1 MSYKLLKKVARNKK
15 MKQNK
20 TGQLKIQAGKNFKKF
35 LVPQSS
41 IGQLKIQEMAF
52 MIVAVILFFILV
64 GLFAISILYKNLHE
78 SATQINEEKTLS
90 AIQYLAGSAEFS
102 CTGSRV
108 NCIDEDKL
116 IVMLNRKA
124 YENFW
129 SFSSLKVIKQ
139 SGFDKSETS
148 MKKCN
153 IQNYPDCDLYE
164 VYNKQ
169 INNERVISS
178 FVALCRE
185 ENENNYNYDKC
196 EIAKLVAGS
205 ELK

>member
-1 MSYKLLKKVARNKK
+1 
-15 MKQNK
+15 MKQK
-20 TGQLKIQAGKNFKKF
+20 KAQLKIQVHKNQRF
-35 LVPQSS
+35 LVLGFLNKKS
-41 IGQLKIQEMAF
+41 QLKIQEMAF

-64 GLFAISILYKNLHE
+64 GLFAVSILYKNLSE

-102 CTGSRV
+102 CTGSRA

-116 IVMLNRKA
+116 LVMLNRKA
-124 YENFW
+124 YTDFW

-139 SGFDKSETS
+139 SGFDKSEAS

-153 IQNYPDCDLYE
+153 IQNYPDCDLF
-164 VYNKQ
+164 VVVDNKVK
-169 INNERVISS
+169 NERTTSS
-178 FVALCRE
+178 FVALCRAGY
-185 ENENNYNYDKC
+185 ENNYNYDKC

>member
-1 MSYKLLKKVARNKK
+1 

-20 TGQLKIQAGKNFKKF
+20 KAQLKIQVHKNQRF
-35 LVPQSS
+35 LVLGFLNKKS
-41 IGQLKIQEMAF
+41 QLKIQEMAF

-64 GLFAISILYKNLHE
+64 GLFAVSILYKNLQE

-102 CTGSRV
+102 CTGSKV

-116 IVMLNRKA
+116 LVMLNRKA
-124 YENFW
+124 YSDFW

-139 SGFDKSETS
+139 SGFDKSEAS

-153 IQNYPDCDLYE
+153 IQNYPDCDLF
-164 VYNKQ
+164 VVQDKK
-169 INNERVISS
+169 ILNERTTSS

-185 ENENNYNYDKC
+185 KYENNYNYDKC

-205 ELK
+205 EMK

>member
-1 MSYKLLKKVARNKK
+1 MINKK
-15 MKQNK
+15 
-20 TGQLKIQAGKNFKKF
+20 
-35 LVPQSS
+35 S
-41 IGQLKIQEMAF
+41 QLKIQEMAF

-64 GLFAISILYKNLHE
+64 GLFAVSILYKNLQE

-102 CTGSRV
+102 CTGSKV

-116 IVMLNRKA
+116 LVMLNRKA
-124 YENFW
+124 YSDFW

-139 SGFDKSETS
+139 SGFDKSEAS

-153 IQNYPDCDLYE
+153 IQNYPDCDLF
-164 VYNKQ
+164 VVQDKK
-169 INNERVISS
+169 ILNERTTSS

-185 ENENNYNYDKC
+185 KYENNYNYDKC

-205 ELK
+205 EMK